1 MHVSD
6 LPRTCLPCA
15 WAQQGGSQSGSLAYS
30 GHQVDV
36 QSMADEKIGQLE
48 AQVRELL
55 EDKQTVDPRI
65 ATLQVRS

>member
-1 MHVSD
+1 
-6 LPRTCLPCA
+6 
-15 WAQQGGSQSGSLAYS
+15 
-30 GHQVDV
+30 
-36 QSMADEKIGQLE
+36 MADEKIGQLE